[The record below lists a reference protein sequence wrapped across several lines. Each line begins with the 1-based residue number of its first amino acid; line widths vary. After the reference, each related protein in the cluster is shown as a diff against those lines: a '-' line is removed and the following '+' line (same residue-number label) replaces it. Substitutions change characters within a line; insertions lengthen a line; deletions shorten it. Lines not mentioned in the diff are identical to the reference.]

1 MVRAKPVW
9 SGVLASYDLLSG
21 NEVFCKPDAGGRVH
35 GERNGNELAPS
46 SGMTV
51 TLSIDASELERD
63 LERIE
68 NEELELPTVSAVKV
82 SCDGVFEEQVTIWLP
97 EQ

>member
-1 MVRAKPVW
+1 
-9 SGVLASYDLLSG
+9 
-21 NEVFCKPDAGGRVH
+21 
-35 GERNGNELAPS
+35 
-46 SGMTV
+46 MTV

-68 NEELELPTVSAVKV
+68 DGELELPTVSAVQV
-82 SCDGVFEEQVTIWLP
+82 SCDGVFEEQVPIWLP

>member
-1 MVRAKPVW
+1 
-9 SGVLASYDLLSG
+9 
-21 NEVFCKPDAGGRVH
+21 
-35 GERNGNELAPS
+35 
-46 SGMTV
+46 MTV

-82 SCDGVFEEQVTIWLP
+82 SCDGFFEEQVPIWLP

>member
-9 SGVLASYDLLSG
+9 SGVLASYDPLSG

-35 GERNGNELAPS
+35 WLRS

-51 TLSIDASELERD
+51 TLSIDASELKRD

-68 NEELELPTVSAVKV
+68 NEELELPTVSAVKF
-82 SCDGVFEEQVTIWLP
+82 SCDGVFEEQVPIWLP

>member
-1 MVRAKPVW
+1 M
-9 SGVLASYDLLSG
+9 
-21 NEVFCKPDAGGRVH
+21 
-35 GERNGNELAPS
+35 APA

-68 NEELELPTVSAVKV
+68 NEELELPTVSAVKI
-82 SCDGVFEEQVTIWLP
+82 SCDGVFEEQVLIWLP